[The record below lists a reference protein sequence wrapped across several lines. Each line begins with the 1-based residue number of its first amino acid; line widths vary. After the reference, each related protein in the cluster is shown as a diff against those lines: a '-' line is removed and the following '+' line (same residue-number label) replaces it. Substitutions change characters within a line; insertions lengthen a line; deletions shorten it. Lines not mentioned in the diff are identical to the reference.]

1 MEATERVRYCEF
13 RVDQV
18 GRFLSFFFVHLI
30 GRICGSQPDVGCEQL
45 QPASPSFTES
55 VGVLLS
61 VSLGT
66 RNPNLQS
73 HPIIIAG
80 IITGVDLLSFSLS
93 KLFSLFGSLSS
104 EFLVENDIHV
114 LTVVESSFFF
124 LFAVV

>member
-18 GRFLSFFFVHLI
+18 GRFLFFFVHLI